1 MMRIP
6 DKGICYLMPLPK
18 DLSAPDKLIGDLE
31 KASQVRKSFLSMS
44 TLCSSQESVLKLKRD
59 KLQAIHMRIKYYFF
73 PHLLALNTRSAIHA
87 VFNIKTFIGNLVPS
101 RPRRFRM

>member
-31 KASQVRKSFLSMS
+31 KASQVRQSFLSMS

-59 KLQAIHMRIKYYFF
+59 KVRRYRC
-73 PHLLALNTRSAIHA
+73 ALNTISSLIC
-87 VFNIKTFIGNLVPS
+87 
-101 RPRRFRM
+101 

>member
-1 MMRIP
+1 
-6 DKGICYLMPLPK
+6 MPLPK

-59 KLQAIHMRIKYYFF
+59 KVRRYICAFKYSNLNKDMIMAVVIAI
-73 PHLLALNTRSAIHA
+73 
-87 VFNIKTFIGNLVPS
+87 
-101 RPRRFRM
+101 

>member
-31 KASQVRKSFLSMS
+31 KASQVRKSFISMS
-44 TLCSSQESVLKLKRD
+44 TLCTSQESVPKLEKGQSQ
-59 KLQAIHMRIKYYFF
+59 LMHMRIKCYFL
-73 PHLLALNTRSAIHA
+73 PHLLALNTRCAIHA
-87 VFNIKTFIGNLVPS
+87 VFNIKTFTG
-101 RPRRFRM
+101 